1 MKKISILVV
10 AMAMM
15 VSCGYKTKTIALENE
30 ADSVNYAMG
39 LMLMSNCQDS
49 TEEGIKEFLDAVK
62 AGHNGE
68 WEDMPQTEMAGLSIG
83 LSAQQYVS
91 DGLAGRPDM
100 TFNGNI
106 FFQALVNTWNGDTT
120 TFPASQIMPFWMKA
134 MQSPA
139 PQGIEYEAV
148 VGSCPTESAEV
159 ELKNYFDSLNYVFGA
174 VHTQQLKQ
182 QLPMMDTITKE
193 EDRLDVLVKAINKG
207 INTKMYSVPT
217 YMGGRQLGL
226 SIRKVEQ
233 DTTGLKDFG
242 GIAVNFDI
250 MFQAMINGLNDY
262 EEMMSVE
269 EAEQYLRE
277 LSLTKLFGDW
287 KKHVGLSIASA
298 VWRKT
303 ISFSRRFALQPMFYG
318 RMVFGTDTP
327 PMLSNF
333 IGGATFGR
341 YFEQQMPFAGIGNV
355 EPIENMFVAASL
367 KSQVRLTDNNY
378 VQARVAVGEHGGK
391 FNELFDEKL
400 LFGVEAAYYYRTI
413 LGPVGGSLGW
423 SNRTNCLNAYV
434 NLGFD
439 F

>member
-287 KKHVGLSIASA
+287 KKQNEKWLADNAKKEGVQVTESGLQYKVIKEGNGEKPAA
-298 VWRKT
+298 VDTVEVHYEGRLINDT
-303 ISFSRRFALQPMFYG
+303 VFDSSFQRG
-318 RMVFGTDTP
+318 
-327 PMLSNF
+327 
-333 IGGATFGR
+333 
-341 YFEQQMPFAGIGNV
+341 
-355 EPIENMFVAASL
+355 EPIKFCLAHVIPGWTEGLQLMSPGAEYELYIPHNL
-367 KSQVRLTDNNY
+367 GY
-378 VQARVAVGEHGGK
+378 GEQGSRG
-391 FNELFDEKL
+391 
-400 LFGVEAAYYYRTI
+400 TI
-413 LGPVGGSLGW
+413 DPYSTLIFK
-423 SNRTNCLNAYV
+423 V
-434 NLGFD
+434 NLIKVIHPKAEEPKAAEAEEPQAQIQMIQ
-439 F
+439 